1 MDASAT
7 TTRLIFEVG
16 QAFSKLQAK
25 LGSDAAFETVA
36 RQLGWPIAELPTPL
50 TDLLPT
56 LQALQASLL
65 AVSDAPSPTTIQA
78 VLTAV
83 QQTYAAIKNLKNAS
97 FNLGFDAP
105 TLAAF
110 KAEFPQQLLTLLLLE
125 YLARWQPK
133 LYGLLKGA
141 GLITN
146 EVVLASG
153 ARPGFTRQS
162 LNLHLLG
169 SLLTAPSTFWQQVYG
184 WQSTGFLY
192 DKLVLLVSE
201 MLYRL
206 GLSTTLKEADYELL
220 ASVNDDP
227 LPDLP
232 GPVHAV
238 QVNLLNV
245 ISAAGN
251 FTLDIDLLPVLGA
264 AADYQGLALAVQTGG
279 VLDKTIPLSEE
290 YALRLAGEASLTA
303 GIGVQVRPNQ
313 PLQIVGL
320 DGTTGSVSGRL
331 EAALTKTKSG
341 EAGALPQRL
350 LRTPGNTELTYES
363 ITWKIGALAST
374 TAAADL
380 YTELKI
386 NALRFAA
393 GDGDSD
399 SFLSQ
404 VLKNFYFKTD
414 LSVGLSK
421 VKGFYFDSAGGLSTK
436 QKKTFKLGPVQL
448 NNVAFAVETVN
459 SFTYL
464 TVASDLVA
472 ELGPLTASL
481 SGVGLKAGIKYDA
494 NGGDIGPFS
503 TDIAVQGPS
512 GVGITVQS
520 DVLTGGGYLYL
531 DAAHHKYAGA
541 ATLKLKL
548 GKADINLN
556 ALGLLQTELPGRP
569 DAYSL
574 LLLITATFTP
584 IQLGLGFTLNGVGG
598 LLGINRAADTSYLRG
613 LVRQG
618 QLDKLLFPANVMAN
632 PTDALATVDQAF
644 PTTEGR
650 YIIGLMGRLGWG
662 VPTSLL
668 TLDLALLV
676 ELPAPVRLLILGVLQ
691 ASLPSKTNEL
701 LKLRADF
708 LGSVDFGA
716 KKVAFDA
723 TLSESRILVYSLS
736 GDLAFRFYQGA
747 NPVFLLSAGGFH
759 PNFQP
764 PAAADLPAM
773 RRLTLALSQG
783 GNLRLTLAS
792 YFAVTSNTVQFGAR
806 LDLYF
811 NLRLGL
817 HVEGHFGLDT
827 LFQFSPFR
835 LEAHVDA
842 GVAIKRGNSEL
853 LGIHLSLNVTGPGPW
868 HVWGSASFRIWFVKI
883 SVDVNGYIGSAAPAP
898 TLPAPDVRTPLL
910 AALASPSA
918 WEVVAPA
925 PALPGGVALRPAA
938 VAAGQLFLDPRG
950 ALALRQHVAPLG
962 VQLEKYG
969 NDPTAPTG
977 GRRFDLL
984 SLQVGRRTYAAG
996 TAGVDV
1002 EREFF
1007 APDQF
1012 RRLSEAERLSL
1023 PSFQLLPSGLRVTS
1037 LGGFARAAVATRR
1050 VVTYEQLLYQ
1060 GAATGTAAGGTL
1072 APLTG
1077 AQPSARRL
1085 GQLARGG
1092 ALGRAVQASQPSAR
1106 AAQPVGWAE
1115 TAYAVVA
1122 AATLLPYP
1130 DPVSGKA
1137 QDHFDTQVQAE
1148 QYCRAQ
1154 PTAAELLVV
1163 PAYQLA
1169 LA

>member
-1 MDASAT
+1 MEALAT
-7 TTRLIFEVG
+7 TSKLLLEVG
-16 QAFSKLQAK
+16 RAFAGLRDYFRDDESFQIL
-25 LGSDAAFETVA
+25 A
-36 RQLGWPIAELPTPL
+36 RDLGWDLAELPAPL
-50 TDLLPT
+50 ANLLPVLEQLETSLLDLVEEPSLAT
-56 LQALQASLL
+56 LTAARTALAAAYAALQGL
-65 AVSDAPSPTTIQA
+65 ARQA
-78 VLTAV
+78 YTFATVDV
-83 QQTYAAIKNLKNAS
+83 V
-97 FNLGFDAP
+97 
-105 TLAAF
+105 AF
-110 KAEFPQQLLTLLLLE
+110 KNEFPQQVINLLLIE
-125 YLARWQPK
+125 YLSQHHAR
-133 LYGLLKGA
+133 LYGVLLGM
-141 GLITN
+141 GLITL
-146 EVVLASG
+146 ELVPPTPSG
-153 ARPGFTRQS
+153 RLVYLRKSF
-162 LNLHLLG
+162 NLQALG
-169 SLLTAPSTFWQQVYG
+169 SLLHKPTDSWQALYG
-184 WQSTGFLY
+184 WGTDFAY
-192 DKLVLLVSE
+192 DRLLLALTE
-201 MLYRL
+201 MLCRL
-206 GLSTTLKEADYELL
+206 GWAADTGNADYNLL
-220 ASVNDDP
+220 ALVNP
-227 LPDLP
+227 LPLP
-232 GPVHAV
+232 VPLPRTKAAYVSLFDRDT
-238 QVNLLNV
+238 NLGALHL
-245 ISAAGN
+245 SAQ
-251 FTLDIDLLPVLGA
+251 LLPVLDA
-264 AADYQGLALAVQTGG
+264 AGTPQGLALAVQALGALATTIDLGNRYELALTGG
-279 VLDKTIPLSEE
+279 AS
-290 YALRLAGEASLTA
+290 LAG
-303 GIGVQVRPNQ
+303 GVGVQVQ
-313 PLQIVGL
+313 PGQGVSLRSLASAG
-320 DGTTGSVSGRL
+320 GAVSGKV
-331 EAALTKTKSG
+331 EVALSRRP
-341 EAGALPQRL
+341 AGVAGTPQRL

-363 ITWKIGALAST
+363 ITWKVGALAST

-421 VKGFYFDSAGGLSTK
+421 AKGFYFDSAGGLSTK

-459 SFTYL
+459 AFTYL

-503 TDIAVQGPS
+503 TDITVQGPS

-541 ATLKLKL
+541 ATLQLKL

-556 ALGLLQTELPGRP
+556 ALGLLQTELLGHP

-644 PTTEGR
+644 PATEGR

-668 TLDLALLV
+668 TLDVALLV

-708 LGSVDFGA
+708 LGSIDFGA

-723 TLSESRILVYSLS
+723 ALSESRILVYSLS
-736 GDLAFRFYQGA
+736 GDMAFRFYQGA
-747 NPVFLLSAGGFH
+747 NPVFLLTAGGFH
-759 PNFQP
+759 PSFQP
-764 PAAADLPAM
+764 PASADLPAL
-773 RRLTLALSQG
+773 RRLTLALAQG

-835 LEAHVDA
+835 LEAHMEA

-853 LGIHLSLNVTGPGPW
+853 LGLHLSLNVTGPGPW

-883 SVDVNGYIGSAAPAP
+883 SVDVNGYIGSATPAPA
-898 TLPAPDVRTPLL
+898 LPAPDVRTPLL

-984 SLQVGRRTYAAG
+984 SLQVGSRTYAAG
-996 TAGVDV
+996 TAGVEA

-1012 RRLSEAERLSL
+1012 RRLSEAQRLSL
-1023 PSFQLLPSGLRVTS
+1023 PSFQLLPSGLRVSS
-1037 LGGFARAAVATRR
+1037 LGGFARAGAATRR

-1072 APLTG
+1072 APLAG

-1085 GQLARGG
+1085 GQLARGS

-1122 AATLLPYP
+1122 AATLLPYL
-1130 DPVSGKA
+1130 DPVSNKA

-1154 PTAAELLVV
+1154 PAAAELLVV

>member
-1 MDASAT
+1 MKAT
-7 TTRLIFEVG
+7 ETTAALLVEVG
-16 QAFSKLQAK
+16 QLLATLGPRISTPEAFQSLAAELGWDISDVPAPIAALLTPLDTLRTSLQLVVQAP
-25 LGSDAAFETVA
+25 TVA
-36 RQLGWPIAELPTPL
+36 TVEDVA
-50 TDLLPT
+50 
-56 LQALQASLL
+56 
-65 AVSDAPSPTTIQA
+65 
-78 VLTAV
+78 TAV
-83 QQTYAAIKNLKNAS
+83 RALYTQVRRLATEPFS
-97 FNLGFDAP
+97 LGFDP
-105 TLAAF
+105 TDFQAD
-110 KAEFPQQLLTLLLLE
+110 FPQQLLSLLLID
-125 YLARWQPK
+125 YLARAHPR
-133 LYGLLKGA
+133 LYALVRATGLV
-141 GLITN
+141 
-146 EVVLASG
+146 EQEF
-153 ARPGFTRQS
+153 RPALPGS
-162 LNLHLLG
+162 LRLPYLRKSFNLHLLAD
-169 SLLTAPSTFWQQVYG
+169 LLRDPTTLLKQVYG
-184 WQSTGFLY
+184 YGTSLLY
-192 DKLVLLVSE
+192 DKLVLVLADAGA
-201 MLYRL
+201 RL
-206 GLSTTLKEADYELL
+206 GFPTAIKAADYNLL
-220 ASVNDDP
+220 ASVNAVPMPFPEAVP
-227 LPDLP
+227 LALEI
-232 GPVHAV
+232 
-238 QVNLLNV
+238 NLFDTFAALGHVALNLEV
-245 ISAAGN
+245 
-251 FTLDIDLLPVLGA
+251 LPVL
-264 AADYQGLALAVQTGG
+264 AADGSIGGLGLAAQASGTLAEKIALGKDFALALAGSASLTGG
-279 VLDKTIPLSEE
+279 VGLKLVP
-290 YALRLAGEASLTA
+290 GQPVSLTGLGSNPA
-303 GIGVQVRPNQ
+303 AVQGKVEVALVQ
-313 PLQIVGL
+313 TSTAPLG
-320 DGTTGSVSGRL
+320 G
-331 EAALTKTKSG
+331 
-341 EAGALPQRL
+341 QRL
-350 LRTPGNTELTYES
+350 LLNTPGNTRLSYES
-363 ITWKIGALAST
+363 VAWKVGAQASN

-380 YTELKI
+380 YTEFKI

-414 LSVGLSK
+414 LRVGLSK
-421 VKGFYFDSAGGLSTK
+421 AKGFYFDSAGGLSTK
-436 QKKTFKLGPVQL
+436 QIKTIKLGPVQL

-556 ALGLLQTELPGRP
+556 ALGLLQTELPGNP

-723 TLSESRILVYSLS
+723 ALSESRILVYSLS

-747 NPVFLLSAGGFH
+747 NPVFLLTAGGFH
-759 PNFQP
+759 PSFQP
-764 PAAADLPAM
+764 PASADLPTL

-835 LEAHVDA
+835 LEAHMEA

-853 LGIHLSLNVTGPGPW
+853 LGLHLSLNVTGPGPW

-898 TLPAPDVRTPLL
+898 ALPAPDVRTPLL

-996 TAGVDV
+996 TAGVDA

-1012 RRLSEAERLSL
+1012 RRLSEAQRLSL
-1023 PSFQLLPSGLRVTS
+1023 PSFQLLPSGLRVSS
-1037 LGGFARAAVATRR
+1037 LGGFARAGAATRR

-1060 GAATGTAAGGTL
+1060 GAATGTATGGTL
-1072 APLTG
+1072 APLKG

-1122 AATLLPYP
+1122 AATLLPYL
-1130 DPVSGKA
+1130 DPVSSKA